1 MVSYLTENGIV
12 LTKSSTPVLK
22 ICFKE
27 IIKEI
32 SMLNFLTEL
41 KKTLAF
47 TGSVDFKA
55 KINILLYMVRF

>member
-32 SMLNFLTEL
+32 SMLNFLTEF
-41 KKTLAF
+41 KTPAF
-47 TGSVDFKA
+47 ARSFDLKA
-55 KINILLYMVRF
+55 KINILLLMVRF